1 MDNIEKVEFPKYY
14 VENAQ
19 YIAWGYY
26 ECPKLKEVVI
36 NNPDSGYIVKD
47 NVLFAE
53 GGEVLCLYPA
63 GLQNTSYS
71 IPEGVKEV

>member
-1 MDNIEKVEFPKYY
+1 M
-14 VENAQ
+14 
-19 YIAWGYY
+19 
-26 ECPKLKEVVI
+26 KEVVI

-71 IPEGVKEV
+71 IPEGVKEVTGCGMDYNQYLKEVT

>member
-1 MDNIEKVEFPKYY
+1 M
-14 VENAQ
+14 
-19 YIAWGYY
+19 GYY

-71 IPEGVKEV
+71 IPEGVGRCPGQSRWTAPA